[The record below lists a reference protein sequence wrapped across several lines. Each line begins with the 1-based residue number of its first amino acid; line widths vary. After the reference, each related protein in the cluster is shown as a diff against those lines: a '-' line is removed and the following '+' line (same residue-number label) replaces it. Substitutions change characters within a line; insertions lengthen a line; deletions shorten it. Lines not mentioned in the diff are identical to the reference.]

1 MKSIITTTFAALL
14 LLTACS
20 KNTATPD
27 NDNNNQTPPPTTP
40 PKELMVGSWTFV
52 SVTSNDPNNPSPL
65 DSCSYDDITT
75 FIDDGSWMADYN
87 NTICDTPRAN
97 LPGTWNVD
105 NYPVLV
111 IKHPYMIYKS
121 ENKIIQLDANTLKYE
136 RKYPDINSYVM
147 TFTMKRK

>member
-1 MKSIITTTFAALL
+1 MICGCTLL
-14 LLTACS
+14 LAACS
-20 KNTATPD
+20 KNSATSG
-27 NDNNNQTPPPTTP
+27 NGNNNPTPTPATP
-40 PKELMVGSWTFV
+40 PKEIMTGSWLFV

-75 FIDDGSWMADYN
+75 FKNDGSWMADHN

-105 NYPVLV
+105 AYPVLV

-136 RKYPDINSYVM
+136 RRYPDINEHVM